1 MCIRDRPR
9 EEARERFTRQASS
22 EVFDCVL
29 EKLVRD
35 GDLTAR
41 DHLALSSHRVSLSA
55 DEVGICEQLENC
67 YRLGALSQPELS
79 NVVAEIHEPRETVEK
94 MLKLLLREEVLFK
107 VESLVFHGDALLR
120 LKADIAGLKTDQNLN
135 ELIKLD
141 VSTFKTRFNIS
152 RKFAIPLLGYLD
164 KERVTRRSGNVRVL
178 L

>member
-1 MCIRDRPR
+1 M
-9 EEARERFTRQASS
+9 
-22 EVFDCVL
+22 
-29 EKLVRD
+29 
-35 GDLTAR
+35 
-41 DHLALSSHRVSLSA
+41 
-55 DEVGICEQLENC
+55 
-67 YRLGALSQPELS
+67 
-79 NVVAEIHEPRETVEK
+79 
-94 MLKLLLREEVLFK
+94 
-107 VESLVFHGDALLR
+107 VESLVFHRDALRR